1 MSTKGLVRI
10 AAVSEAV
17 AVLFFA
23 AIHADRDAIALGV
36 ACAVGLA
43 LLAWRRTAIVGFA
56 LLGLLFIDVA
66 FFTLTAGISNA
77 TNAEGLGPVAL
88 QLSLAA
94 ISIIGLAAVI
104 FAIARRSTVDRRLG
118 WVLGTIAV
126 VAALVS
132 AVSAGSAQ
140 AASGASGGSTTLR
153 IETKDTAYS
162 TSALVAGAGEIRINM
177 TNADLF
183 WHTFTI
189 DALGVDLRVPLA
201 GRRSVT
207 FTAAPGV
214 YEFHCQIPGHTQAG
228 MTGTLIVR

>member
-1 MSTKGLVRI
+1 MSTKGLVRV
-10 AAVSEAV
+10 AAASEAV
-17 AVLFFA
+17 ALLFFA
-23 AIHADRDAIALGV
+23 LIHADRDAVALGA
-36 ACAVGLA
+36 ACLVGLG

-56 LLGLLFIDVA
+56 LLALLFIDVA
-66 FFTLTAGISNA
+66 FFTLSAGISNA
-77 TNAEGLGPVAL
+77 TNGEGLGPVSL
-88 QLSLAA
+88 QLSLAV
-94 ISIIGLAAVI
+94 ISLSGLAAVI
-104 FAIARRSTVDRRLG
+104 AALARRSTIDGRVG
-118 WVLGTIAV
+118 WVLASVAV

-140 AASGASGGSTTLR
+140 ATSAASGGSTLR
-153 IETKDTAYS
+153 IDTKDTAYS
-162 TSALVAGAGEIRINM
+162 TPELVARSGEIRIDM

-214 YEFHCQIPGHTQAG
+214 YEYHCQIPGHTQAG
-228 MTGTLIVR
+228 MTGMLTVH